1 MNELIFKEELIEN
14 WIKILLIISTF
25 LIIAA
30 RLIIG
35 DKFQFLLK
43 FWNIHRFFIYKSGS
57 TIPFFTS
64 LNTLMFFHRINIFS
78 LFFTVYLFPYKFH
91 ELQFYNYLMIS
102 GMILFYI
109 FIKYLVEKIIAITL
123 SFKNNLIEINRYR
136 IGLKNFI
143 SVYLYFYLII
153 IIFNPISN
161 KTTIIISFILFII
174 YLFFSCNYIF
184 KKYSDNSYK
193 GLVYFILYLCTFEI
207 APATI
212 VMLEAFKYLKI

>member
-30 RLIIG
+30 RLISG
-35 DKFQFLLK
+35 DKFQFLIK
-43 FWNIHRFFIYKSGS
+43 FWNIDRYFIFKSGS

-78 LFFTVYLFPYKFH
+78 LYFTVYLFPHKFH

-109 FIKYLVEKIIAITL
+109 FIKYLIEKTISITL
-123 SFKNNLIEINRYR
+123 SFKNNIVEIYRYR

-143 SVYLYFYLII
+143 SVHLYFYLII

-174 YLFFSCNYIF
+174 YLFFSFNYIF

>member
-14 WIKILLIISTF
+14 WIKILLIISTL

-30 RLIIG
+30 RLISG
-35 DKFQFLLK
+35 DKFQFLVK
-43 FWNIHRFFIYKSGS
+43 FWNIDRFFIYKSGS

-78 LFFTVYLFPYKFH
+78 LFFTVYLFPHKFH

-102 GMILFYI
+102 GIILFYI
-109 FIKYLVEKIIAITL
+109 FIKYFIEKIISITL
-123 SFKNNLIEINRYR
+123 NFKNNLVEINRYR
-136 IGLKNFI
+136 IGLKNLI
-143 SVYLYFYLII
+143 SLHLYFYLII
-153 IIFNPISN
+153 IVFNPISN

-174 YLFFSCNYIF
+174 YLFFSFNYIF

-207 APATI
+207 APTTI

>member
-14 WIKILLIISTF
+14 WIKILLIISTL

-30 RLIIG
+30 RLISG
-35 DKFQFLLK
+35 DKFQFLVK
-43 FWNIHRFFIYKSGS
+43 FWKIDRFFIYKSGS

-78 LFFTVYLFPYKFH
+78 LFFTVYLFPHKFH

-102 GMILFYI
+102 GIILFYI
-109 FIKYLVEKIIAITL
+109 FIKYLIEKIISITL
-123 SFKNNLIEINRYR
+123 NFKNNLVEINRYR
-136 IGLKNFI
+136 IGLKNLI
-143 SVYLYFYLII
+143 SLHLYFYLII
-153 IIFNPISN
+153 IVFNPISN

-174 YLFFSCNYIF
+174 YLFFSFNYIF
-184 KKYSDNSYK
+184 KKYSDNSFK
-193 GLVYFILYLCTFEI
+193 GLVYFILYLCAFEI

>member
-14 WIKILLIISTF
+14 WIKILLIISTL
-25 LIIAA
+25 LIIAV
-30 RLIIG
+30 RLISG
-35 DKFQFLLK
+35 DKFQFLVK
-43 FWNIHRFFIYKSGS
+43 FWKIDRFFIYESGS

-64 LNTLMFFHRINIFS
+64 LNTLMFFNRISIFS
-78 LFFTVYLFPYKFH
+78 LFFTVYLFPHKFH

-161 KTTIIISFILFII
+161 KTIIIISFILFII
-174 YLFFSCNYIF
+174 YLFFSFKYIF
-184 KKYSDNSYK
+184 KKYSDSSYK

>member
-14 WIKILLIISTF
+14 WIKILLIISTL

-30 RLIIG
+30 RLISG
-35 DKFQFLLK
+35 DKFQFLIK
-43 FWNIHRFFIYKSGS
+43 FWNIDRYFIFKSGS

-64 LNTLMFFHRINIFS
+64 LNTLMFFHRINILS
-78 LFFTVYLFPYKFH
+78 LFITVYLFPYKFY

-109 FIKYLVEKIIAITL
+109 IIKYLIEKTISIVL
-123 SFKNNLIEINRYR
+123 NFKENLVEINRYR
-136 IGLKNFI
+136 IGLKNLI

-161 KTTIIISFILFII
+161 KITIIISFILFII
-174 YLFFSCNYIF
+174 YLFFSFKYIF
-184 KKYSDNSYK
+184 KKYSDSSYK
-193 GLVYFILYLCTFEI
+193 GLVYFILYLCAFEI
-207 APATI
+207 APAAI

>member
-14 WIKILLIISTF
+14 WIKILLIVSSL
-25 LIIAA
+25 LIVAA
-30 RLIIG
+30 RLVGG
-35 DKFQFLLK
+35 DKFQFLIK
-43 FWNIHRFFIYKSGS
+43 FWNIDRYFIFKSGS

-64 LNTLMFFHRINIFS
+64 LNTLMFFHRINILS
-78 LFFTVYLFPYKFH
+78 LFFTVYLFPYKFY

-109 FIKYLVEKIIAITL
+109 IIKYLIEKTISIVL
-123 SFKNNLIEINRYR
+123 NFKENLVEINRYR
-136 IGLKNFI
+136 IGLKNLI

-174 YLFFSCNYIF
+174 FLFFSFNYIF
-184 KKYSDNSYK
+184 KKYSDSSYK
-193 GLVYFILYLCTFEI
+193 GLVYFILYICAFEI

>member
-35 DKFQFLLK
+35 YKFQFLLK

-161 KTTIIISFILFII
+161 KTIIIISFILFVI
-174 YLFFSCNYIF
+174 YLFFSFKFIF

-207 APATI
+207 APAAM
-212 VMLEAFKYLKI
+212 VMLEAFKYLRI

>member
-14 WIKILLIISTF
+14 WIKILLIISTL
-25 LIIAA
+25 LIITA
-30 RLIIG
+30 RLISG
-35 DKFQFLLK
+35 DKFQFLVK
-43 FWNIHRFFIYKSGS
+43 FWKIDRFFIYKSGS

-78 LFFTVYLFPYKFH
+78 LFFTVYLFPNKFH

-102 GMILFYI
+102 GIIVFYI
-109 FIKYLVEKIIAITL
+109 FIKYLIEKIISITL
-123 SFKNNLIEINRYR
+123 NFKNNLVEINRYR
-136 IGLKNFI
+136 IGLKNLI
-143 SVYLYFYLII
+143 SLHLYFYLII
-153 IIFNPISN
+153 IVFNPISN

-174 YLFFSCNYIF
+174 YLFFSFNYIF
-184 KKYSDNSYK
+184 KKYSDNSHK

>member
-14 WIKILLIISTF
+14 WIKILLIISTL

-30 RLIIG
+30 RLISG
-35 DKFQFLLK
+35 DKFQFLVK
-43 FWNIHRFFIYKSGS
+43 FWKIDRFFIYKSGS

-78 LFFTVYLFPYKFH
+78 LFFTVYLFPHKFH

-102 GMILFYI
+102 GIILFYI
-109 FIKYLVEKIIAITL
+109 FIKYLIEKIISITL
-123 SFKNNLIEINRYR
+123 NFKNNLVEINRYR
-136 IGLKNFI
+136 IGLKNLI
-143 SVYLYFYLII
+143 SLHLYFYLII
-153 IIFNPISN
+153 IVFNPISN

-174 YLFFSCNYIF
+174 YLFFSFNYIF

-207 APATI
+207 APAAI

>member
-14 WIKILLIISTF
+14 WIKILLIISTL

-30 RLIIG
+30 RLISG
-35 DKFQFLLK
+35 DKFQFLVK
-43 FWNIHRFFIYKSGS
+43 FWKIDRFFIYKSGS

-78 LFFTVYLFPYKFH
+78 LFFTVYLFPHKFH

-102 GMILFYI
+102 GIILFYI
-109 FIKYLVEKIIAITL
+109 FIKYLIEKIISITL
-123 SFKNNLIEINRYR
+123 NFKNNLVEINRYR
-136 IGLKNFI
+136 IGLKNLI
-143 SVYLYFYLII
+143 SLHLYFYLII
-153 IIFNPISN
+153 IVFNPISN

-174 YLFFSCNYIF
+174 YLFFSFNYIF

>member
-14 WIKILLIISTF
+14 WIKILLIVSSL
-25 LIIAA
+25 LIVAA
-30 RLIIG
+30 RIVGG
-35 DKFQFLLK
+35 DKFQFLIK
-43 FWNIHRFFIYKSGS
+43 FWNIDRYFIFKSGS

-161 KTTIIISFILFII
+161 KTIIIISFILFVI
-174 YLFFSCNYIF
+174 YLFFSFKFIF

>member
-14 WIKILLIISTF
+14 WIKILLIISTL

-30 RLIIG
+30 RLISG
-35 DKFQFLLK
+35 DKFQFLVK
-43 FWNIHRFFIYKSGS
+43 FWKIDRFFIYKSGS
-57 TIPFFTS
+57 TIRFFTS
-64 LNTLMFFHRINIFS
+64 LNILMFFHRINIFS
-78 LFFTVYLFPYKFH
+78 LFFTVYLFPHKFH

-102 GMILFYI
+102 GIILFYI
-109 FIKYLVEKIIAITL
+109 FIKYLIEKTISITL
-123 SFKNNLIEINRYR
+123 NFKNNLVEINRYR
-136 IGLKNFI
+136 IGLKNLI
-143 SVYLYFYLII
+143 SLHLYFYLII
-153 IIFNPISN
+153 IVFNPISN

-174 YLFFSCNYIF
+174 YLFFSFNYIF